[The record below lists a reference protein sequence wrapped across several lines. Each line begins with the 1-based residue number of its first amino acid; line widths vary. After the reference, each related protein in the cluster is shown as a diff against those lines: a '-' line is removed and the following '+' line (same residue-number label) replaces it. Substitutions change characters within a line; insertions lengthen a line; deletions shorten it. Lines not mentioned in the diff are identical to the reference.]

1 MSGGTWNY
9 ANDTLAGDIFGWGMN
24 VDYGLNREEHRISA
38 MRARIADPLED
49 KELSELVFDV
59 FCLLHSYDWYTC
71 ADTGEDTYR
80 ADVKA
85 FKDKWLKRSGQQR
98 IKDEIEKALA
108 ETRINLY
115 RDLLG
120 ECADE

>member
-1 MSGGTWNY
+1 MSGGMWNY
-9 ANDTLAGDIFGWGMN
+9 TNDTLDGDIFGWELN
-24 VDYGLNREEHRISA
+24 VDYGLNREEHKISA
-38 MRARIADPLED
+38 MQARKADPLED

-85 FKDKWLKRSGQQR
+85 FKDKWLKRSRQQR

-108 ETRINLY
+108 ETRIHLY

>member
-9 ANDTLAGDIFGWGMN
+9 ANDNLAGDIFGWGLD
-24 VDYGLNREEHRISA
+24 VDYGLNREEHKISA
-38 MRARIADPLED
+38 MRARKADPLED

-59 FCLLHSYDWYTC
+59 FCLLHSYDWYNS

-80 ADVKA
+80 SDIKA
-85 FKDKWLKRSGQQR
+85 FKDKWLKRSGLQR
-98 IKDEIEKALA
+98 IKDEIEKTLA

>member
-9 ANDTLAGDIFGWGMN
+9 ANDTLAGDIFGWDVS
-24 VDYGLNREEHRISA
+24 VDYGLNREEHKISA
-38 MRARIADPLED
+38 MQARKADPLED

-59 FCLLHSYDWYTC
+59 FCLLHSYDWYNS

-85 FKDKWLKRSGQQR
+85 FKDKWLKRSGNQR
-98 IKDEIEKALA
+98 IKDEIEKTLN

-115 RDLLG
+115 QDLLG
-120 ECADE
+120 EYADE

>member
-9 ANDTLAGDIFGWGMN
+9 ANDTLAGDIFGWGVS
-24 VDYGLNREEHRISA
+24 VDYGLNREEHKISA
-38 MRARIADPLED
+38 MRARKADPLED

-59 FCLLHSYDWYTC
+59 FCLLHSYDWYNS

-85 FKDKWLKRSGQQR
+85 FKDKWLKRSENQR
-98 IKDEIEKALA
+98 IKDEIDKTLFEANKS
-108 ETRINLY
+108 LY
-115 RDLLG
+115 RDLLQKL
-120 ECADE
+120 EDE

>member
-9 ANDTLAGDIFGWGMN
+9 TNDTLAGDIFGWGLN
-24 VDYGLNREEHRISA
+24 VDYGLNREEHKISA
-38 MRARIADPLED
+38 MQARKADPLED

-59 FCLLHSYDWYTC
+59 FCLLHSYDWYNS

-80 ADVKA
+80 SDVKA
-85 FKDKWLKRSGQQR
+85 FKNKWLKRSGQQR
-98 IKDEIEKALA
+98 IKDEIKKALA